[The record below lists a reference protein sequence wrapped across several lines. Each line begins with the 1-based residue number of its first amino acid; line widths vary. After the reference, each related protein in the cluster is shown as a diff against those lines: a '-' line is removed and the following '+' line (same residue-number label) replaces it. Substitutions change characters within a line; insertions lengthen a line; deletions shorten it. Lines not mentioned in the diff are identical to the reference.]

1 MVAVTPPEYFAT
13 TQLRDQGGI
22 GLVLH
27 LGAKVQERPAF
38 QLEGPRGLLKWLAK
52 DRAQMNFAGIDDVTG
67 HEAAGQ
73 AIGRQ

>member
-13 TQLRDQGGI
+13 TQLRDQDGI

-27 LGAKVQERPAF
+27 LGAKVQERP
-38 QLEGPRGLLKWLAK
+38 
-52 DRAQMNFAGIDDVTG
+52 G
-67 HEAAGQ
+67 HEAAVQ